1 LLCRSSFVHT
11 RNIFK
16 KKCSGV
22 NEVQHFCSSCLTPVA
37 HTHTHT
43 HTHSSLV
50 FLITESIILELLE
63 NMLPQ
68 KINSALS
75 HFRDRLFVVAPC
87 CMLAFPTLTFFLL
100 LLSFGST
107 ETRKSFYPLAI
118 KMHHHHH
125 GTFIRHAAAAMS
137 TPASPLTASPTSYF
151 PGAAAAGRSRND
163 ATTTAIS
170 NPALLSSPTS
180 PTSVFTF
187 NDRANSAASSSVA
200 GTTPVRASAS
210 QLFVR
215 PSKMIARRFAAQH
228 QHLSNVADCVKLVE
242 EVMCCLAVVVFS
254 SSFL

>member
-1 LLCRSSFVHT
+1 
-11 RNIFK
+11 
-16 KKCSGV
+16 
-22 NEVQHFCSSCLTPVA
+22 
-37 HTHTHT
+37 
-43 HTHSSLV
+43 
-50 FLITESIILELLE
+50 
-63 NMLPQ
+63 
-68 KINSALS
+68 
-75 HFRDRLFVVAPC
+75 
-87 CMLAFPTLTFFLL
+87 L

-107 ETRKSFYPLAI
+107 DSRKSFYQLAI

-163 ATTTAIS
+163 ATTAIS

-187 NDRANSAASSSVA
+187 NDRANSAASASVA
-200 GTTPVRASAS
+200 GATPVTASS
-210 QLFVR
+210 SHLFVR